1 MVFSSIYL
9 VGLIILTCT
18 NIPPALSGD
27 RDAGL
32 GGLITAMIIIGLGT
46 GGIKSNISIWLA
58 EQIKTDTMYVHT
70 NKKGEKEIV
79 DPNITVQRI
88 FSWFYFTINCGSLAS
103 LATTSSERKVG
114 FWLAYTLPTIVFLL
128 HTSAAH
134 IYVY

>member
-32 GGLITAMIIIGLGT
+32 GGLITAMIIIDLGT

-88 FSWFYFTINCGSLAS
+88 FSWFYFTQLWISSIPRNHVIRAQGWFLAGIH
-103 LATTSSERKVG
+103 LANDS
-114 FWLAYTLPTIVFLL
+114 FLL